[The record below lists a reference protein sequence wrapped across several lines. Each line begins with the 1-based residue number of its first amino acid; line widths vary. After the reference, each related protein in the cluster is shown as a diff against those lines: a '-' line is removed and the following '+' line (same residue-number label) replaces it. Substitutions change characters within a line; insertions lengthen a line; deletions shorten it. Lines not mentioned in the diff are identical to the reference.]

1 MKIQTLKI
9 QEQNSNI
16 KHGRSKDKDQKY
28 QKSEKTQ
35 TFQKSENQE

>member
-16 KHGRSKDKDQKY
+16 KHGRSKDKNQKY
-28 QKSEKTQ
+28 QRFGK
-35 TFQKSENQE
+35 FQKSENQK